1 MLSLALKKALRPKSM
16 FSRLKAIALNVL
28 GVTLI
33 SPGFEI
39 GQQIAGQYFIHFLI
53 GDSVHATDFLDIVFT

>member
-1 MLSLALKKALRPKSM
+1 M
-16 FSRLKAIALNVL
+16 FSGLKAIAVNVL

-33 SPGFEI
+33 SPAFEI